1 MSLNFNP
8 KYKKNVNTQQGLF
21 NQILITKTIPININ
35 NIGNN
40 IKETLEKAIA
50 FQIEGKCIVEGYIK
64 PSTVEIVT
72 FSSGLVTGPTVIFEV
87 VFQCYVCSPVEGM
100 HINCIAK
107 HINKAGIRAEV
118 NEMPSPVVIFI
129 ARDHNYNSP
138 LFAQIKE
145 NDEVKVRVIGQ
156 RFELNDKYI
165 SIIAELVE
173 NHHAQQQEQPT
184 KTMKSVKTIGS
195 IKPIG
200 TVKPASVKPAS
211 VKPASVKPASVKPA
225 SVKPASVKPALNKL
239 NIKSG
244 NITVPKKI
252 SIAKEIST
260 ELAKE
265 IAEEAASDVNE
276 LNAPAVAEQTQAQA
290 PVLEE
295 QATAV
300 EQVTATTKKPTV
312 KKSLKLKIKK

>member
-1 MSLNFNP
+1 MALSFKP
-8 KYKKNVNTQQGLF
+8 KSTYKKNVNTQQGLF

-64 PSTVEIVT
+64 PSTVEIIT

-173 NHHAQQQEQPT
+173 NHHVQQQQHQHQQDQPA
-184 KTMKSVKTIGS
+184 KTMKSVKTIGL

-200 TVKPASVKPAS
+200 TVKSASANPAV
-211 VKPASVKPASVKPA
+211 
-225 SVKPASVKPALNKL
+225 NKM

-244 NITVPKKI
+244 KITVPKKI

-260 ELAKE
+260 ELANE
-265 IAEEAASDVNE
+265 IAKEAAADVNE
-276 LNAPAVAEQTQAQA
+276 LNAPAIEEQEQIAAIVEKVPVVAEQVTT
-290 PVLEE
+290 V
-295 QATAV
+295 V
-300 EQVTATTKKPTV
+300 EKKPTV
-312 KKSLKLKIKK
+312 KKTLKLKIKK